1 GRRRVGDRAARP
13 VAIYAVPMR
22 RAALLSLI
30 VCLGACA
37 SADAGRPSGID
48 GKVVSGPTCPVER
61 MPPDPG
67 CTPRPLAATLR
78 VHPAAERRLVIVVGA
93 VVFVDTMFY
102 AAIAP
107 LLPGLAHS
115 LHLSK
120 LSAGVMTAAYP
131 LGTLAGALPGGV
143 LAVRVGPKRT
153 VYAGLALLAG
163 S

>member
-1 GRRRVGDRAARP
+1 
-13 VAIYAVPMR
+13 MR

-78 VHPAAERRLVIVVGA
+78 VHPAGKRAPVETVHSESNGRFSLRLA
-93 VVFVDTMFY
+93 
-102 AAIAP
+102 
-107 LLPGLAHS
+107 PGLYVVRPQS
-115 LHLSK
+115 RRG
-120 LSAGVMTAAYP
+120 SAFPRPASP
-131 LGTLAGALPGGV
+131 RR
-143 LAVRVGPKRT
+143 VRVR
-153 VYAGLALLAG
+153 AGRFTYITITYDTG
-163 S
+163 IR